1 MKISCNIKVKHN
13 FKNINTIIQKL
24 PQTATTITEDI
35 LNNIR
40 SYAIKLEKGHNENG
54 IIVEMID
61 MSTKEIKGRVYA
73 DPEKFM
79 NNGISYLFFEYFGTG
94 KNAEMEHIGKTKHF
108 LKTGGSQWFIPVNKV
123 EKTLPYPVVNI
134 QGMDFYIAHGVKAN
148 HFITNAEFESRNEN
162 VEVVK
167 KKIEKMIKECCK
179 K

>member
-1 MKISCNIKVKHN
+1 
-13 FKNINTIIQKL
+13 
-24 PQTATTITEDI
+24 
-35 LNNIR
+35 
-40 SYAIKLEKGHNENG
+40 
-54 IIVEMID
+54 MID

-134 QGMDFYIAHGVKAN
+134 QGMDFYIAHGVRAN

-162 VEVVK
+162 VEIVK